1 MACASNA
8 RVARLLTPPGFAR
21 VKKLEP
27 TPAWRDPGDAA
38 VCRGKI
44 IGGGHAGGTRR
55 GAGTGIGGVLLA
67 HRSRRS
73 CRRTTLGN
81 PRMPF
86 HARRRALRA
95 LRHAL
100 LRLDTPWR
108 HLVAAAAVGVLGG
121 LTVAAFRAT
130 LYALEA
136 LFVRAQDGH
145 LVAAAEM
152 LPAPVRV
159 LAPFFGALG
168 AGLLLWLAA
177 RSGSGT
183 GAAAP
188 RVSGDYIEAV
198 AIGNGRLDLRGGL
211 LKVAASMLVVSTG
224 GAVGREGAMVLLAAM
239 FASLLGRAL
248 GGVANL
254 RLMVSCGAAAGLA
267 SAYHAPLAGA
277 VFVAEILLGSL
288 ALSQLGPVVVS
299 AVVAFGVTVSLGQ
312 RTVLFPVAGIEA
324 PDAIQVVLL
333 LLLGLVG
340 GALGAA
346 LLRWLRAARS
356 LFRRSGLP
364 VPAAFALGGLLV
376 GLLSLWRPEVW
387 GNGYSGIQQ
396 QLTGTEGWRVI
407 ALVLACKLLAIA
419 ATTGSGAPGGVFT
432 PTLFAGAAAGA
443 LAAAALAA
451 LGVTTT
457 PEPMYAVVGMGVLL
471 AATTHAPVMAAL
483 MVFEMTGQYAL
494 LPMLLPACVLATLVS
509 RRLEPLS
516 VYGLLGPGEL
526 GDRPRSG

>member
-1 MACASNA
+1 MSFHPC
-8 RVARLLTPPGFAR
+8 RDGLRL
-21 VKKLEP
+21 
-27 TPAWRDPGDAA
+27 
-38 VCRGKI
+38 
-44 IGGGHAGGTRR
+44 
-55 GAGTGIGGVLLA
+55 
-67 HRSRRS
+67 
-73 CRRTTLGN
+73 
-81 PRMPF
+81 
-86 HARRRALRA
+86 

-100 LRLDTPWR
+100 LRLDKPWR
-108 HLVAAAAVGVLGG
+108 HLVVAAAVGALGG

-130 LYALEA
+130 LYALET
-136 LFVRAQDGH
+136 LLVGAQGGH
-145 LVAAAEM
+145 LVAAAEV
-152 LPAPVRV
+152 LQAPVRV
-159 LAPFFGALG
+159 LAPFFGALA
-168 AGLLLWLAA
+168 AGLLLWLAGRA
-177 RSGSGT
+177 DSGANA
-183 GAAAP
+183 GAA
-188 RVSGDYIEAV
+188 RGSGDYIEAV
-198 AIGNGRLDLRGGL
+198 AIGNGRLDTRGGL
-211 LKVAASMLVVSTG
+211 LKVGASMLVVSTG

-239 FASLLGRAL
+239 LASLLGRLL

-299 AVVAFGVTVSLGQ
+299 AVVAFGVSVSLGQ
-312 RTVLFPVAGIEA
+312 RSVLFPVAGIGS
-324 PDAIQVVLL
+324 PDATQVALL

-346 LLRWLRAARS
+346 LLRWLRTARS
-356 LFRRSGLP
+356 LFKRSRLP
-364 VPAAFALGGLLV
+364 LPAAFALGGLLV
-376 GLLSLWRPEVW
+376 GLLSLVRPEVW

-396 QLTGTEGWRVI
+396 QLAGAGSWSVI
-407 ALVLACKLLAIA
+407 AFVLVFKLAAIA

-432 PTLFAGAAAGA
+432 PTLFTGAAAGA

-451 LGVTTT
+451 IGVTTT

-509 RRLEPLS
+509 RRIEPLS

-526 GDRPRSG
+526 GDRPRTG